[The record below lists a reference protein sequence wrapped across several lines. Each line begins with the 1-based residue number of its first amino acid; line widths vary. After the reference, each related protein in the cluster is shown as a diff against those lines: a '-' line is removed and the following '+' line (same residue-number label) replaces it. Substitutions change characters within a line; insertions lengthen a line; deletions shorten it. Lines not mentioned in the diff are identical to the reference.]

1 MKKEQSSS
9 FALRLKKDFKKYKG
23 VYLMVLPVLLFYII
37 FCYKPM
43 YGLIIA
49 FKDFSPGA
57 GILGSEWVGLQH
69 FKDFFESYYFG
80 RLLKNTLTISLTSII
95 LGFPAPI
102 IFALLLNEIKNQK
115 FKRFTQTISYMPHFI
130 SMVVVCGMITMFT
143 SDKGIITYLLSLFGF
158 DRISLLT
165 KPEYFVPIYVISGIW
180 QNLGWDTII
189 YLSALSGVSQDL
201 YEAAKMDGANRWQ
214 QMIHV
219 TLPGI
224 STTIIIML
232 LLRVGTIMNVGYE
245 KIILLYNP
253 GIYETA
259 DVISSYVYR
268 KGLIDYQWSFSAAVG
283 VFNSV
288 INFAIVM
295 IFNKISKRLTETS
308 IM

>member
-1 MKKEQSSS
+1 MKKTQISSL
-9 FALRLKKDFKKYKG
+9 ALRLKKDFIKYKG
-23 VYLMVLPVLLFYII
+23 VYLMVMPVLLFYII

-57 GILGSEWVGLQH
+57 GILGSEWVGFQH
-69 FKDFFESYYFG
+69 FKDFFESFYFG

-95 LGFPAPI
+95 FGFPAPI

-143 SDKGIITYLLSLFGF
+143 SDKGIVTYILSLFGF
-158 DRISLLT
+158 DRISMLT

-189 YLSALSGVSQDL
+189 YLSALSGVDQEL
-201 YEAAKMDGANRWQ
+201 YEAAKLDGANRWQ
-214 QMIHV
+214 QMLHV

-232 LLRVGTIMNVGYE
+232 LLRVGSIMNVGYE

-295 IFNKISKRLTETS
+295 IFNKISKRTTETS
-308 IM
+308 LW